1 MQLELTVTGSDPKAP
16 IDVAERTFG
25 QALNESLIHQV
36 VNAYMSTARSGTRA
50 QKSRSEVR
58 GGGAKPW
65 RQKGSGRARAGS
77 NRSPLWRGGGV
88 TFAAKPGQHRQ
99 KVNRKAYRAAMRS
112 ILSELAREG
121 RLLVVE
127 EFAVSQ
133 PKTRDLV
140 AKLKELKVNDVLI
153 ITADR
158 DDTLSLSARNL
169 HRVDVTP
176 ATALDPVSLL
186 SFERI
191 LMTVPALR
199 RIEERFA

>member
-16 IDVAERTFG
+16 IEVAERTFG

-88 TFAAKPGQHRQ
+88 TFAAKPSQHRQ